1 MAKKKKKIKN
11 FVSQGQK
18 VNFAQK
24 EESIEDLLSEE
35 EISVEEELP
44 VFVEDSLEELED
56 DIEDVDKTQEEP
68 PKEKERRRLE
78 LDLDR
83 KEETN
88 QIVET
93 KKEVIQKQEEPR
105 ERQRLSLE
113 LDRKDAT
120 KELLVNNEKV
130 IEKQE
135 EPRERKRLSL
145 DLDRKDEIKESLVNN
160 EKASEKQEEPKEKVG
175 LDKKQK
181 TDQTADSKEEEPKEK
196 IELDKEQKTDQKADS
211 KKEEPKEKVKLNK
224 EQKTDQETDK
234 KNIPSEEKVLE
245 IKNLK
250 TFFYTDEGVVKSVN
264 DVSYYVKKG
273 ETLGVV
279 GESGCGKSVT
289 AMSILRLIPQPPG
302 KIVGGE
308 ILFKGRDLTKI
319 SDEEMRHIRGNRI
332 AMIFQEPMTS
342 LNPVYTVGDQIIEA
356 ICLHMDKTYT
366 EARAMALSM
375 LEKVGIPAPA
385 NRIDEYPHQM
395 SGGMKQ
401 RVMIAMALVCNP
413 ELLIAD
419 EPTTALD
426 VTIQA
431 QILELLVKLQKD
443 FGTSIIMITHDL
455 GVIAEIA
462 HRVVVMYASK
472 IVETAEVKELF
483 ANPKHPYTIGLFNSI
498 PKLDTSDRL
507 IPIKGMVPNPLDF
520 PVGCKFNNRCEFA
533 TEKCRKSEPTLKEI
547 SPGHWSACWLN
558 EK

>member
-1 MAKKKKKIKN
+1 MAKKKKKVKN
-11 FVSQGQK
+11 VVAKVKEQQINLIQK
-18 VNFAQK
+18 EDK
-24 EESIEDLLSEE
+24 EESIEELLSEE
-35 EISVEEELP
+35 EVSVEEELP
-44 VFVEDSLEELED
+44 IIEESLDDSEE
-56 DIEDVDKTQEEP
+56 EEY
-68 PKEKERRRLE
+68 EEEFKERERE
-78 LDLDR
+78 
-83 KEETN
+83 KIE
-88 QIVET
+88 
-93 KKEVIQKQEEPR
+93 EEPR
-105 ERQRLSLE
+105 ERQRL
-113 LDRKDAT
+113 D
-120 KELLVNNEKV
+120 
-130 IEKQE
+130 
-135 EPRERKRLSL
+135 
-145 DLDRKDEIKESLVNN
+145 
-160 EKASEKQEEPKEKVG
+160 EEPKERERQREQIVE
-175 LDKKQK
+175 DKKDE
-181 TDQTADSKEEEPKEK
+181 TREREK
-196 IELDKEQKTDQKADS
+196 SSDAVKLDKEAEKTSSEEKDSIDSVEQAKTD
-211 KKEEPKEKVKLNK
+211 KEAEKNTHSKEKDSIDSVEQAKNDK
-224 EQKTDQETDK
+224 EAEKKNIPSEERKEKDSIDSVEQAKTDKEAEKKNIPSEERKEKDSIDSVEQAKTDKEAEK

-558 EK
+558 DK

>member
-1 MAKKKKKIKN
+1 MAKKKKKNKN
-11 FVSQGQK
+11 FVSKEQK
-18 VNFAQK
+18 VNLIQKEDK
-24 EESIEDLLSEE
+24 EESIEELLSEE
-35 EISVEEELP
+35 EVSVEEELP
-44 VFVEDSLEELED
+44 VFEE
-56 DIEDVDKTQEEP
+56 
-68 PKEKERRRLE
+68 
-78 LDLDR
+78 
-83 KEETN
+83 
-88 QIVET
+88 
-93 KKEVIQKQEEPR
+93 
-105 ERQRLSLE
+105 
-113 LDRKDAT
+113 
-120 KELLVNNEKV
+120 
-130 IEKQE
+130 
-135 EPRERKRLSL
+135 SL
-145 DLDRKDEIKESLVNN
+145 DDESN
-160 EKASEKQEEPKEKVG
+160 EA
-175 LDKKQK
+175 
-181 TDQTADSKEEEPKEK
+181 EEEPKERERQK
-196 IELDKEQKTDQKADS
+196 VEEEVADDKKEAVETGEPRERERQKVEEIAETKEEPKERERQREKSLADNKKDEPEEKS
-211 KKEEPKEKVKLNK
+211 AEKVEVDKKDDNVKVADNKKEEPKEKEKSEDRVELDKQDDNEK
-224 EQKTDQETDK
+224 ETNTKQNE
-234 KNIPSEEKVLE
+234 PRERVLE

-264 DVSYYVKKG
+264 DVSYYVNKG

-356 ICLHMDKTYT
+356 ICLHMDKTYN

-375 LEKVGIPAPA
+375 LEKVGSPAPA

>member
-1 MAKKKKKIKN
+1 MAKKKKKVKN
-11 FVSQGQK
+11 VVAKVKEQQINLIQK
-18 VNFAQK
+18 EDK
-24 EESIEDLLSEE
+24 EESIEELLSEE
-35 EISVEEELP
+35 EVSVEEELP
-44 VFVEDSLEELED
+44 IIEESLDDSEE
-56 DIEDVDKTQEEP
+56 EEY
-68 PKEKERRRLE
+68 EEEFKERERE
-78 LDLDR
+78 
-83 KEETN
+83 KIE
-88 QIVET
+88 
-93 KKEVIQKQEEPR
+93 EEPR
-105 ERQRLSLE
+105 ERQRL
-113 LDRKDAT
+113 D
-120 KELLVNNEKV
+120 
-130 IEKQE
+130 
-135 EPRERKRLSL
+135 
-145 DLDRKDEIKESLVNN
+145 
-160 EKASEKQEEPKEKVG
+160 EEPKERERQREQIVE
-175 LDKKQK
+175 DKKDE
-181 TDQTADSKEEEPKEK
+181 TREREK
-196 IELDKEQKTDQKADS
+196 SSDAVKLDKEAEKTSSEEKDSIDSVEQAKTD
-211 KKEEPKEKVKLNK
+211 KEAEKNTHSKEKDSIDSVEQAKNDK
-224 EQKTDQETDK
+224 EAEKKNIPSEERKEKDSIDSVEQAKTDKEAEK

-558 EK
+558 DK

>member
-1 MAKKKKKIKN
+1 MAKKKKKVKN
-11 FVSQGQK
+11 VVAKVKEQQINLIQK
-18 VNFAQK
+18 EDK
-24 EESIEDLLSEE
+24 EESIEELLSEE
-35 EISVEEELP
+35 EVSVEEELP
-44 VFVEDSLEELED
+44 IIEESLDDSEE
-56 DIEDVDKTQEEP
+56 EEY
-68 PKEKERRRLE
+68 EEEFKERERE
-78 LDLDR
+78 
-83 KEETN
+83 KIE
-88 QIVET
+88 
-93 KKEVIQKQEEPR
+93 EEPR
-105 ERQRLSLE
+105 ERQRLDE
-113 LDRKDAT
+113 EPKERERQREQTVEDKKD
-120 KELLVNNEKV
+120 
-130 IEKQE
+130 
-135 EPRERKRLSL
+135 EPRER
-145 DLDRKDEIKESLVNN
+145 
-160 EKASEKQEEPKEKVG
+160 EKSSEAVK
-175 LDKKQK
+175 
-181 TDQTADSKEEEPKEK
+181 
-196 IELDKEQKTDQKADS
+196 LDKEAEKTSSEEKDSVDSVEQAKTD
-211 KKEEPKEKVKLNK
+211 KEAEKNTHSKEKDSIDSV
-224 EQKTDQETDK
+224 EQAKTDKEAEKKNIPSEERKEKDSIDSVEQAKTDKEAEKKNIPSEERKEKDSIDSVEQAKTDKEAEK

-558 EK
+558 DK

>member
-1 MAKKKKKIKN
+1 MLAKKKKKVKN
-11 FVSQGQK
+11 VVAKVKEQQINLIQK
-18 VNFAQK
+18 EEK
-24 EESIEDLLSEE
+24 EESIEELLSEE
-35 EISVEEELP
+35 EVSVEEELP
-44 VFVEDSLEELED
+44 VFVESLDASVLGASEGNKR
-56 DIEDVDKTQEEP
+56 DKVKETKEEP
-68 PKEKERRRLE
+68 KERERQKIE
-78 LDLDR
+78 QN
-83 KEETN
+83 EEN
-88 QIVET
+88 
-93 KKEVIQKQEEPR
+93 KHEEPR
-105 ERQRLSLE
+105 ERERQRL
-113 LDRKDAT
+113 
-120 KELLVNNEKV
+120 
-130 IEKQE
+130 
-135 EPRERKRLSL
+135 
-145 DLDRKDEIKESLVNN
+145 
-160 EKASEKQEEPKEKVG
+160 
-175 LDKKQK
+175 
-181 TDQTADSKEEEPKEK
+181 EEEPKEK
-196 IELDKEQKTDQKADS
+196 ERERQREQFTD
-211 KKEEPKEKVKLNK
+211 KKEEPKEKSAEKVEL
-224 EQKTDQETDK
+224 DK
-234 KNIPSEEKVLE
+234 KGDKEKKTEDKKEEPKEKVLE

-264 DVSYYVKKG
+264 DVSYYVNKG

-558 EK
+558 DK

>member
-1 MAKKKKKIKN
+1 MAKKKKKVKN
-11 FVSQGQK
+11 VVSKVKEQQVNLIQK
-18 VNFAQK
+18 EDK
-24 EESIEDLLSEE
+24 EESIEELLSEE
-35 EISVEEELP
+35 EVSVEEELP
-44 VFVEDSLEELED
+44 DLEE
-56 DIEDVDKTQEEP
+56 
-68 PKEKERRRLE
+68 
-78 LDLDR
+78 
-83 KEETN
+83 
-88 QIVET
+88 
-93 KKEVIQKQEEPR
+93 
-105 ERQRLSLE
+105 
-113 LDRKDAT
+113 
-120 KELLVNNEKV
+120 
-130 IEKQE
+130 
-135 EPRERKRLSL
+135 SL
-145 DLDRKDEIKESLVNN
+145 DD
-160 EKASEKQEEPKEKVG
+160 SE
-175 LDKKQK
+175 D
-181 TDQTADSKEEEPKEK
+181 KEEEPKEREREK
-196 IELDKEQKTDQKADS
+196 IEEEPRERERQRVEEDPKERKRQREQFSEEVKLDKEAEKTSSEEKDSIDSLEEVKNDKEAEDKVKLDKEQKIDKEAEKKDTLSEEKDS
-211 KKEEPKEKVKLNK
+211 VDSV
-224 EQKTDQETDK
+224 EQAKTDKEA
-234 KNIPSEEKVLE
+234 KNKQNESSEEKVLE

-558 EK
+558 DK

>member
-1 MAKKKKKIKN
+1 MAKKKKKVKN
-11 FVSQGQK
+11 VVAKVKEQQINLIQK
-18 VNFAQK
+18 EDK
-24 EESIEDLLSEE
+24 EESIEELLSEE
-35 EISVEEELP
+35 EVSVEEELP
-44 VFVEDSLEELED
+44 IIEESLDDSEE
-56 DIEDVDKTQEEP
+56 EEY
-68 PKEKERRRLE
+68 EEEFKERERE
-78 LDLDR
+78 
-83 KEETN
+83 KIE
-88 QIVET
+88 
-93 KKEVIQKQEEPR
+93 EEPR
-105 ERQRLSLE
+105 ERQRL
-113 LDRKDAT
+113 D
-120 KELLVNNEKV
+120 
-130 IEKQE
+130 
-135 EPRERKRLSL
+135 
-145 DLDRKDEIKESLVNN
+145 
-160 EKASEKQEEPKEKVG
+160 EEPKERERQREQIVE
-175 LDKKQK
+175 DKKDE
-181 TDQTADSKEEEPKEK
+181 TREREK
-196 IELDKEQKTDQKADS
+196 SSDAVKLDKEAEKTSSEEKDSIDSVEQAKTD
-211 KKEEPKEKVKLNK
+211 KEAEKNTHSKEKDSIDSVEQAKNDK
-224 EQKTDQETDK
+224 EAEK

-558 EK
+558 DK

>member
-1 MAKKKKKIKN
+1 MAKKKKKVKN
-11 FVSQGQK
+11 VVAKVKEQQINLIQK
-18 VNFAQK
+18 EDK
-24 EESIEDLLSEE
+24 EESIEELLSEE
-35 EISVEEELP
+35 EVSVEEELP
-44 VFVEDSLEELED
+44 IIEESLDDSEE
-56 DIEDVDKTQEEP
+56 EEY
-68 PKEKERRRLE
+68 EEEFKERERE
-78 LDLDR
+78 
-83 KEETN
+83 KIE
-88 QIVET
+88 
-93 KKEVIQKQEEPR
+93 EEPR
-105 ERQRLSLE
+105 ERQRL
-113 LDRKDAT
+113 D
-120 KELLVNNEKV
+120 
-130 IEKQE
+130 
-135 EPRERKRLSL
+135 
-145 DLDRKDEIKESLVNN
+145 
-160 EKASEKQEEPKEKVG
+160 EEPKERERQREQIVE
-175 LDKKQK
+175 DKKDE
-181 TDQTADSKEEEPKEK
+181 TREREK
-196 IELDKEQKTDQKADS
+196 SSDAVKLDKEAEKTSSEEKDSIDSVEQAKNDKEAEKKNIPSEERKEKDSIDSVEQAKTD
-211 KKEEPKEKVKLNK
+211 KEAE
-224 EQKTDQETDK
+224 K

-558 EK
+558 DK

>member
-1 MAKKKKKIKN
+1 MAKKKKKVKN
-11 FVSQGQK
+11 VVSKVKEQQVNLIQK
-18 VNFAQK
+18 EDK
-24 EESIEDLLSEE
+24 EESIEELLSEE
-35 EISVEEELP
+35 EVSVEEELP
-44 VFVEDSLEELED
+44 DLEE
-56 DIEDVDKTQEEP
+56 
-68 PKEKERRRLE
+68 
-78 LDLDR
+78 
-83 KEETN
+83 
-88 QIVET
+88 
-93 KKEVIQKQEEPR
+93 
-105 ERQRLSLE
+105 
-113 LDRKDAT
+113 
-120 KELLVNNEKV
+120 
-130 IEKQE
+130 
-135 EPRERKRLSL
+135 SL
-145 DLDRKDEIKESLVNN
+145 DD
-160 EKASEKQEEPKEKVG
+160 SE
-175 LDKKQK
+175 D
-181 TDQTADSKEEEPKEK
+181 KEEEPKEREREK
-196 IELDKEQKTDQKADS
+196 IEEEPRERERQRVEEDPKERKRQREQFSEEVKLDKAAEKTSSEEKDSIDSLEEVKNDKEAEDKVKLDKEQKIDKEAEKKDTLSEEKDS
-211 KKEEPKEKVKLNK
+211 VDSV
-224 EQKTDQETDK
+224 EQAKTDKEA
-234 KNIPSEEKVLE
+234 KNKQNESSEEKVLE

-558 EK
+558 DK

>member
-1 MAKKKKKIKN
+1 MAKKKKKVKN
-11 FVSQGQK
+11 IVAKSKEQQINLIQK
-18 VNFAQK
+18 EEK
-24 EESIEDLLSEE
+24 EESIEELLSEE
-35 EISVEEELP
+35 EVSVEEELP
-44 VFVEDSLEELED
+44 VFEESLEEED
-56 DIEDVDKTQEEP
+56 DSEEFIETEEP
-68 PKEKERRRLE
+68 
-78 LDLDR
+78 
-83 KEETN
+83 
-88 QIVET
+88 I
-93 KKEVIQKQEEPR
+93 
-105 ERQRLSLE
+105 ERQRV
-113 LDRKDAT
+113 DVKYD
-120 KELLVNNEKV
+120 
-130 IEKQE
+130 
-135 EPRERKRLSL
+135 
-145 DLDRKDEIKESLVNN
+145 
-160 EKASEKQEEPKEKVG
+160 
-175 LDKKQK
+175 
-181 TDQTADSKEEEPKEK
+181 
-196 IELDKEQKTDQKADS
+196 
-211 KKEEPKEKVKLNK
+211 KKEEPKERERQREQFSEDKKEEVKLDK
-224 EQKTDQETDK
+224 EPEKILSEEKGSIDSVEKAKIDKESEK
-234 KNIPSEEKVLE
+234 KNTQSEERKEKNSIDAVEQAKNEKKADTKKNTPSEEKVLE

>member
-1 MAKKKKKIKN
+1 MAKKKKKVKN
-11 FVSQGQK
+11 VVAKVKEQQINLIQK
-18 VNFAQK
+18 EDK
-24 EESIEDLLSEE
+24 EESIEELLSEE
-35 EISVEEELP
+35 EVSVEEELP
-44 VFVEDSLEELED
+44 IIEESLDDSEE
-56 DIEDVDKTQEEP
+56 EEY
-68 PKEKERRRLE
+68 EEEFKERERE
-78 LDLDR
+78 
-83 KEETN
+83 KIE
-88 QIVET
+88 
-93 KKEVIQKQEEPR
+93 EEPR
-105 ERQRLSLE
+105 ERQRL
-113 LDRKDAT
+113 D
-120 KELLVNNEKV
+120 
-130 IEKQE
+130 
-135 EPRERKRLSL
+135 
-145 DLDRKDEIKESLVNN
+145 
-160 EKASEKQEEPKEKVG
+160 EEPKERERQREQIVE
-175 LDKKQK
+175 DKKDE
-181 TDQTADSKEEEPKEK
+181 TREREK
-196 IELDKEQKTDQKADS
+196 SSDAVKLDKEAEKTSSEEKDSIDSVEQAKNDKEAEKKNIPSEERKEKDSIDSVEQAKTDKEAE
-211 KKEEPKEKVKLNK
+211 KKNIPSEERKEKDSIDSV
-224 EQKTDQETDK
+224 EQAKTDKEAEK

-558 EK
+558 DK

>member
-1 MAKKKKKIKN
+1 MAKKKKKVKN
-11 FVSQGQK
+11 VVAKVKEQQINLIQK
-18 VNFAQK
+18 EDK
-24 EESIEDLLSEE
+24 EESIEELLSEE
-35 EISVEEELP
+35 EVSVEEELP
-44 VFVEDSLEELED
+44 IIEESLDDSEE
-56 DIEDVDKTQEEP
+56 EEY
-68 PKEKERRRLE
+68 EEEFKERERE
-78 LDLDR
+78 
-83 KEETN
+83 KIE
-88 QIVET
+88 
-93 KKEVIQKQEEPR
+93 EEPR
-105 ERQRLSLE
+105 ERQRL
-113 LDRKDAT
+113 D
-120 KELLVNNEKV
+120 
-130 IEKQE
+130 
-135 EPRERKRLSL
+135 
-145 DLDRKDEIKESLVNN
+145 
-160 EKASEKQEEPKEKVG
+160 EEPKERERQREQIVE
-175 LDKKQK
+175 DKKDE
-181 TDQTADSKEEEPKEK
+181 TREREK
-196 IELDKEQKTDQKADS
+196 SSDAVKLDKEAEKTSSEEKDSIDSVEQAKTDKEAE
-211 KKEEPKEKVKLNK
+211 KKNIPSEERKEKDSIDSV
-224 EQKTDQETDK
+224 EQAKTDKEAEKKNIPSEERKEKDSIDSVEQAKTDKEAEK

-558 EK
+558 DK

>member
-11 FVSQGQK
+11 AVAKVKEQQVNLIQK
-18 VNFAQK
+18 EEK
-24 EESIEDLLSEE
+24 EESIEELLSEE
-35 EISVEEELP
+35 EVSVEEELP
-44 VFVEDSLEELED
+44 DLEE
-56 DIEDVDKTQEEP
+56 
-68 PKEKERRRLE
+68 
-78 LDLDR
+78 
-83 KEETN
+83 
-88 QIVET
+88 
-93 KKEVIQKQEEPR
+93 
-105 ERQRLSLE
+105 
-113 LDRKDAT
+113 
-120 KELLVNNEKV
+120 
-130 IEKQE
+130 
-135 EPRERKRLSL
+135 SL
-145 DLDRKDEIKESLVNN
+145 DD
-160 EKASEKQEEPKEKVG
+160 SE
-175 LDKKQK
+175 D
-181 TDQTADSKEEEPKEK
+181 KEEEPKERERKK
-196 IELDKEQKTDQKADS
+196 IEEEPRERERQRGEEEPKERERQREQFSEEVKLDKEAEKTSSEEKDSIDSLEEVKNDKEAEDKVKLDKEQKTD
-211 KKEEPKEKVKLNK
+211 KETE
-224 EQKTDQETDK
+224 K
-234 KNIPSEEKVLE
+234 KNIPSEERKEKDSIDSVEQAKNEKKAENKQNESSEKVLE

-558 EK
+558 DK

>member
-1 MAKKKKKIKN
+1 MAKKKKKVKN
-11 FVSQGQK
+11 VVAKVKEQQINLIQK
-18 VNFAQK
+18 EDK
-24 EESIEDLLSEE
+24 EESIEELLSEE
-35 EISVEEELP
+35 EVSVEEELP
-44 VFVEDSLEELED
+44 IIEESLDDSEE
-56 DIEDVDKTQEEP
+56 EEY
-68 PKEKERRRLE
+68 EEEFKERERE
-78 LDLDR
+78 
-83 KEETN
+83 KIE
-88 QIVET
+88 
-93 KKEVIQKQEEPR
+93 EEPR
-105 ERQRLSLE
+105 ERQRLDE
-113 LDRKDAT
+113 EPKERERQREQTVEDKKD
-120 KELLVNNEKV
+120 
-130 IEKQE
+130 
-135 EPRERKRLSL
+135 EPRER
-145 DLDRKDEIKESLVNN
+145 
-160 EKASEKQEEPKEKVG
+160 EKSSDAVK
-175 LDKKQK
+175 
-181 TDQTADSKEEEPKEK
+181 
-196 IELDKEQKTDQKADS
+196 LDKEAEKTSSEEKDSVDSVEQAKTDKEADKNTHS
-211 KKEEPKEKVKLNK
+211 KEKDSVDSV
-224 EQKTDQETDK
+224 EQAKTDKEADKKNIPSEERKEKDSIDSVEQAKNDKEAEKKNIPSEERKEKDSIDSIEQAKTDKEAEK

-558 EK
+558 DK

>member
-1 MAKKKKKIKN
+1 M
-11 FVSQGQK
+11 
-18 VNFAQK
+18 
-24 EESIEDLLSEE
+24 
-35 EISVEEELP
+35 
-44 VFVEDSLEELED
+44 
-56 DIEDVDKTQEEP
+56 
-68 PKEKERRRLE
+68 
-78 LDLDR
+78 
-83 KEETN
+83 
-88 QIVET
+88 
-93 KKEVIQKQEEPR
+93 
-105 ERQRLSLE
+105 
-113 LDRKDAT
+113 
-120 KELLVNNEKV
+120 
-130 IEKQE
+130 
-135 EPRERKRLSL
+135 
-145 DLDRKDEIKESLVNN
+145 
-160 EKASEKQEEPKEKVG
+160 
-175 LDKKQK
+175 
-181 TDQTADSKEEEPKEK
+181 
-196 IELDKEQKTDQKADS
+196 
-211 KKEEPKEKVKLNK
+211 
-224 EQKTDQETDK
+224 
-234 KNIPSEEKVLE
+234 E

-264 DVSYYVKKG
+264 DVSYYVNKG

-356 ICLHMDKTYT
+356 ICLHMDKTYN

-375 LEKVGIPAPA
+375 LEKVGSPAPA

>member
-18 VNFAQK
+18 VNLAQK

-160 EKASEKQEEPKEKVG
+160 EKASEKQEEPKEKV
-175 LDKKQK
+175 
-181 TDQTADSKEEEPKEK
+181 
-196 IELDKEQKTDQKADS
+196 ELDKEQKTDQKADS
-211 KKEEPKEKVKLNK
+211 KEEEPKEKVKLNK